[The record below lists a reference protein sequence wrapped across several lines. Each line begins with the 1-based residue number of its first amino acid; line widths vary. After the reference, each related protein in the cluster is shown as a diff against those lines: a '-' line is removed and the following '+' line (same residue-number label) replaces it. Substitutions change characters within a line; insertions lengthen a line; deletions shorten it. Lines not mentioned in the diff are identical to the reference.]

1 MHGNMGAG
9 IENFPNLN
17 FITENEK
24 HRTARDWRA
33 DVLATARSHSGT
45 STSTSARTHTHT
57 PTKYIAYLFVS
68 CTLNST
74 AINYLQQLQSATF
87 ATFQIFYS

>member
-33 DVLATARSHSGT
+33 DVLATARSLSE
-45 STSTSARTHTHT
+45 TSTSAHTHTHQRNIS
-57 PTKYIAYLFVS
+57 PTCLFPVR
-68 CTLNST
+68 
-74 AINYLQQLQSATF
+74 
-87 ATFQIFYS
+87 